1 MGISGGNYQQFDYFC
16 AKMSKCLPILAV
28 FMLWHRD
35 CPALF
40 TAKITKQC

>member
-35 CPALF
+35 CPQFL
-40 TAKITKQC
+40 QRR